1 MVDTVTRDEFKSLE
15 SRVQH
20 LEGEAVGEKRVS
32 RYILEQVR
40 LNGDDLAAIKTRI
53 DRVESD
59 VGTLKGDVGT
69 LKGDVRTLKGDV
81 GSLKFELARLRKDL
95 PGIVSEAM
103 REVLRDTRG

>member
-69 LKGDVRTLKGDV
+69 LKCDV